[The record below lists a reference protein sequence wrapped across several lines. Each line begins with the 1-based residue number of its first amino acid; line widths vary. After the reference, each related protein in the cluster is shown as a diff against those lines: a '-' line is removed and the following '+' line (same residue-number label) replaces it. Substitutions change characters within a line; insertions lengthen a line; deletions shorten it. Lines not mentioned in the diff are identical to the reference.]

1 MDLCSPWRKLVDCM
15 RGPPEVC
22 FASEENFMDF
32 ATIATL
38 RKYLSIKHSLPG
50 RIRIKFALGIMKDPE
65 ALALAQSPPEMPDA
79 VTETK
84 LNIFSRTLLIEYD
97 AEQVPSALLEELIT
111 TDDDD
116 RAAEIV
122 EELHNSLFA

>member
-1 MDLCSPWRKLVDCM
+1 
-15 RGPPEVC
+15 
-22 FASEENFMDF
+22 MDF

-50 RIRIKFALGIMKDPE
+50 RIRIKFSMDIMKDQE

-79 VTETK
+79 VTDTK
-84 LNIFSRTLLIEYD
+84 LNVLSRTLLIEYD
-97 AEQVPSALLEELIT
+97 AEQVPPHLLEELIT

-116 RAAEIV
+116 RAEAIV
-122 EELHNSLFA
+122 EELHDTLFSSS

>member
-1 MDLCSPWRKLVDCM
+1 
-15 RGPPEVC
+15 
-22 FASEENFMDF
+22 MDF
-32 ATIATL
+32 ATIASL

-50 RIRIKFALGIMKDPE
+50 RIRIKFALAIMEKPE

-84 LNIFSRTLLIEYD
+84 LNILSRTLLIEYD
-97 AEQVPSALLEELIT
+97 AERVSPSLLEELVT
-111 TDDDD
+111 TDNDD

-122 EELHNSLFA
+122 KELHGILYV

>member
-1 MDLCSPWRKLVDCM
+1 
-15 RGPPEVC
+15 
-22 FASEENFMDF
+22 MDF

-50 RIRIKFALGIMKDPE
+50 RIRIKFALAVMNDPE
-65 ALALAQSPPEMPDA
+65 ALKLAQSPPEMPDA
-79 VTETK
+79 VTDTQ

-97 AEQVPSALLEELIT
+97 ADQIPPVLLEELIT
-111 TDDDD
+111 TEDDS

-122 EELHNSLFA
+122 EELHQVLFV